1 MLKLR
6 NVTATVLALCLFAGA
21 LAGFAA
27 EAPNVGTVNLNEATV
42 EQLAYLPRVG
52 PALSLRIIEFRKE
65 NGPFKA
71 VEDLMLVRGI
81 GEKTFALMRPY
92 LRIEGKTTL
101 AEKIRG
107 VRPVASSADEEQR

>member
-6 NVTATVLALCLFAGA
+6 NLTAAALAVCLFAGA
-21 LAGFAA
+21 LAGFA
-27 EAPNVGTVNLNEATV
+27 EAPTAGTVNLNEASL

-52 PALSLRIIEFRKE
+52 PALALRIVEFRKE

-81 GEKTFALMRPY
+81 GEKTFALMKPY
-92 LRIEGKTTL
+92 VGIEGKTTL

-107 VRPVASSADEEQR
+107 VRPVASPAEEQRR